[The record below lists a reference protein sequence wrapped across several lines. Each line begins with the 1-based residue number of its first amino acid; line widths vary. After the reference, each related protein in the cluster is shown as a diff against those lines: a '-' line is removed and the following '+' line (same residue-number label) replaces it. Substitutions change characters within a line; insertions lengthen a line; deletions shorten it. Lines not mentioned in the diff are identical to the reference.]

1 MLTTTPSPVRRRVR
15 LGIAGLTVAVLA
27 AGAPGPTTDAAS
39 PLECPGPSITATV
52 EATGFVNPT
61 TGDAF
66 GTSGATPNTYGAQFT
81 WDVIWDDSSADIGV
95 TVPSGG
101 DWHLISTRLWY
112 INSNGGGAAITYS
125 YPETYGNSHIF
136 DLSSFDVQALYAIT
150 ATIEQCVT
158 NGTDPTI
165 PAQTDPAPTDPQG
178 TSAPSTGAGGV
189 GGALPE
195 TGSSSTPTALLAV
208 VAVAAG
214 VATIGVTRR
223 RQRNA

>member
-1 MLTTTPSPVRRRVR
+1 MSEYETEILKA
-15 LGIAGLTVAVLA
+15 IAKGR
-27 AGAPGPTTDAAS
+27 GK
-39 PLECPGPSITATV
+39 
-52 EATGFVNPT
+52 
-61 TGDAF
+61 F
-66 GTSGATPNTYGAQFT
+66 G
-81 WDVIWDDSSADIGV
+81 
-95 TVPSGG
+95 
-101 DWHLISTRLWY
+101 WY
-112 INSNGGGAAITYS
+112 R
-125 YPETYGNSHIF
+125 
-136 DLSSFDVQALYAIT
+136 
-150 ATIEQCVT
+150 IEQCVT